1 MAIDTNQDRLSML
14 NFGDGGTF
22 HVLPEPTASIDTRG
36 LLHLL
41 DLFSGLGAGVSP
53 TSLGL
58 MYTID
63 VDNVA
68 HYRPIDN
75 YMSHLRPSAGSLH
88 YRPDVEHVAYYR
100 PDEKE

>member
-1 MAIDTNQDRLSML
+1 ML

-58 MYTID
+58 MYTI
-63 VDNVA
+63 
-68 HYRPIDN
+68 IDN

-88 YRPDVEHVAYYR
+88 YRPDVDHVAYYR